1 MACAMFES
9 ESWHNRLSVE
19 CLGRRLRSVPLF
31 LLLIPYALGILL
43 ADSVV
48 IPDWTLFV
56 LYIVA
61 VAIVEFLSHRRV
73 LYVLAVGSV
82 MLGFGYMITTL
93 MRPSCNI
100 PDGEYIDAIV
110 RVDDIPVER
119 QGYRQSFGT
128 IEAWRGA
135 EGGEVCNY
143 DVVLW
148 IRHDSI
154 NEGDRVQLRT
164 KFHRRMSRYEDY
176 DRLLRNRG
184 YVGGVSLSDR
194 SVVAVEEDVR
204 HTLQTRAIRKLER
217 YMSDSLSH
225 STAEAMVVGSRRL
238 EPRHL
243 RDAYSRTGL
252 SHLMALS
259 GLHLCIVFM
268 VVTLLLSPVIFV
280 RHGHRLH
287 NVLVVV
293 VLWVYVVMAG
303 ASASLVRAALMF
315 SFLQLAQASSR
326 RYNSLNSLS
335 AALFAMLIYR
345 PNYLYDISFQL
356 SVMAVMGIVVWG
368 VPLIRRVAHG
378 GFVTRSL
385 LTTLIIGATATLWT
399 MPIVSHTF
407 GNIPYLG
414 VIITPVAMLT
424 AYVVVGCGIFALI
437 LPHPLSMPFGWV
449 MEHAA
454 WVQNSF
460 VERVASERWV
470 TINYSLSEGGV
481 ATIYAIFLLIT
492 LVVWSICEKK
502 W

>member
-1 MACAMFES
+1 
-9 ESWHNRLSVE
+9 
-19 CLGRRLRSVPLF
+19 
-31 LLLIPYALGILL
+31 
-43 ADSVV
+43 
-48 IPDWTLFV
+48 
-56 LYIVA
+56 
-61 VAIVEFLSHRRV
+61 
-73 LYVLAVGSV
+73 
-82 MLGFGYMITTL
+82 
-93 MRPSCNI
+93 
-100 PDGEYIDAIV
+100 
-110 RVDDIPVER
+110 
-119 QGYRQSFGT
+119 
-128 IEAWRGA
+128 
-135 EGGEVCNY
+135 
-143 DVVLW
+143 
-148 IRHDSI
+148 
-154 NEGDRVQLRT
+154 
-164 KFHRRMSRYEDY
+164 
-176 DRLLRNRG
+176 
-184 YVGGVSLSDR
+184 
-194 SVVAVEEDVR
+194 
-204 HTLQTRAIRKLER
+204 
-217 YMSDSLSH
+217 
-225 STAEAMVVGSRRL
+225 
-238 EPRHL
+238 
-243 RDAYSRTGL
+243 
-252 SHLMALS
+252 
-259 GLHLCIVFM
+259 M

-378 GFVTRSL
+378 GFVMRSL

-492 LVVWSICEKK
+492 LVIWSICEKK